1 VGETKRISKSKKS
14 TLDRQIMETCTR
26 IHTFPNKPC
35 LWDNVGQDVPVP
47 RDSVGQEIYT
57 IVVVNPLF
65 CGVWA
70 FCWAK
75 ARANTIPLLPFSSPL
90 QPQLS

>member
-1 VGETKRISKSKKS
+1 MGETKRISKSKKS

-35 LWDNVGQDVPVP
+35 LWDN
-47 RDSVGQEIYT
+47 VGQEIYT

>member
-1 VGETKRISKSKKS
+1 
-14 TLDRQIMETCTR
+14 
-26 IHTFPNKPC
+26 
-35 LWDNVGQDVPVP
+35 VGQDVPVP

-75 ARANTIPLLPFSSPL
+75 SSIIIFSISAHAAKTALFSKFLVANCTVFAVVTPPATIIRDHLISEGISKYFLLS
-90 QPQLS
+90 